1 MDLIYKKDKNG
12 KDILCN
18 EDERHQIMMEWEK
31 PYMEKSI
38 ELLNPFG
45 KVLEIGFGLG
55 YSATKICSFKNV
67 KEYNVIECTPIVW
80 EKFEEFKNKQQN
92 ARPEL
97 KINLIKGRWEDV
109 LQTTETFDSIYF
121 DDYVLNSDMDVGSR
135 RITHNRGSHFLQKV
149 LQNHT
154 RIGSRISFY
163 SGVNII
169 EMYKNI
175 SCIHVECSEHK
186 IEIPSDCK
194 YAKGDKMYIP
204 IITKTS
210 NAELDLKDKLIN
222 RNNNVNINSVVQEQ
236 IKKEMEN
243 QIKYKRLFDDIQV
256 RGPSCGLIVIDNF
269 YKNPHE
275 TRKYILTQEF
285 SVRGNYP
292 GQRTVSYATQHLKD
306 IIQGYVMP
314 FGGKITDFPIP
325 DEKSNANIY
334 NGSFQY
340 TTSRDRSWVHIDGY
354 NNWGGVLYMTPNAP
368 LSSGTAFYKFNDGA
382 ECQRDQDILENK
394 TDTDTYSQDMT
405 KWQLVDRTGNVF
417 NRLILF
423 NSKRFHMS
431 MDYFGDSKENGRLFQ
446 VFFFS
451 TEK

>member
-1 MDLIYKKDKNG
+1 
-12 KDILCN
+12 
-18 EDERHQIMMEWEK
+18 
-31 PYMEKSI
+31 
-38 ELLNPFG
+38 
-45 KVLEIGFGLG
+45 
-55 YSATKICSFKNV
+55 
-67 KEYNVIECTPIVW
+67 
-80 EKFEEFKNKQQN
+80 
-92 ARPEL
+92 
-97 KINLIKGRWEDV
+97 
-109 LQTTETFDSIYF
+109 
-121 DDYVLNSDMDVGSR
+121 
-135 RITHNRGSHFLQKV
+135 
-149 LQNHT
+149 
-154 RIGSRISFY
+154 
-163 SGVNII
+163 
-169 EMYKNI
+169 MYKNI
-175 SCIHVECSEHK
+175 SCIHVECSEYK

-204 IITKTS
+204 VITKTS

-222 RNNNVNINSVVQEQ
+222 RNNNANINSIVQEQ
-236 IKKEMEN
+236 IKKEIEKR
-243 QIKYKRLFDDIQV
+243 IKYKKFFDDIQV

-325 DEKSNANIY
+325 DENNNSNANIY

-368 LSSGTAFYKFNDGA
+368 LSSGTAFYKFNDGS

-405 KWQLVDRTGNVF
+405 KWQLVDRAGNVF